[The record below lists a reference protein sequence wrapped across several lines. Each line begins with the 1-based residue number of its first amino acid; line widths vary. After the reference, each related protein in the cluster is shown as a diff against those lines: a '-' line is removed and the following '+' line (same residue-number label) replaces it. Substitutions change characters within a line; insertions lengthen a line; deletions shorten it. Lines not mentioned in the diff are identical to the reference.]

1 MSQSK
6 SLQSPT
12 KISNLISEWQ
22 EVLYAT
28 TGDIQRL
35 DRVIRY
41 SSIPFSVPEATS
53 THSFWVTLY
62 SALICTHLGDS
73 APPLSEVLLY
83 AVTHDIA
90 EAVTGDVVRV
100 LKYSTP
106 ELKEQVDRSEKIL
119 IDKMFPHLLKK
130 ISIKPTRKVKIIV
143 KAADFMSL
151 FHFMRREAARM
162 NLEIIPFYYRM
173 LRDMKSESEK
183 VPKWIV
189 GLYREM
195 MIEAEMVGQDCFGKH
210 VHSSRWY
217 REI

>member
-1 MSQSK
+1 MSQK
-6 SLQSPT
+6 RLPPKRTGRSLD
-12 KISNLISEWQ
+12 WRD
-22 EVLYAT
+22 VLYAT
-28 TGDIQRL
+28 ISDVQRL

-73 APPLSEVLLY
+73 SPPLSEVLLY
-83 AVTHDIA
+83 AVTHDIS

-106 ELKEQVDRSEKIL
+106 EMKQQVDRSEKIL
-119 IDKMFPHLLKK
+119 IDKLFPTLLKK
-130 ISIKPTRKVKIIV
+130 ITIKPTKKTKIIV

-173 LRDMKSESEK
+173 LRDMKDESEK
-183 VPKWIV
+183 VPHWIA

-210 VHSSRWY
+210 IGNSRWY